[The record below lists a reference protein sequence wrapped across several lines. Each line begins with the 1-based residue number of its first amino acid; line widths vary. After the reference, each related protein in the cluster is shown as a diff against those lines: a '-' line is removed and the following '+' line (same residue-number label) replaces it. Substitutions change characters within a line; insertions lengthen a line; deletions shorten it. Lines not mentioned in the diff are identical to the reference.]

1 MPYEIKVEIDDVATV
16 KLLYNEIHLYRFE
29 SETEINA
36 SNGVEITQMDSPPT
50 KVLNTSYSIYTFVD
64 APGGVGP
71 YWYRARYEIPV
82 GSAPTYSS
90 FSDPIRGGVTSTIFH
105 NISYPNEANLTDAE
119 KVIVNKIRILIG
131 DRKQLIH
138 DYISDC
144 KSRLSDNER
153 TLEMKD
159 KGWPVYINLNGVE
172 KTSVSDPYTDGYR
185 YLTFSGSIAAADVLD
200 IYCYTFRN
208 SDFTINDTYSNTM
221 IPPGLTSGNVTSD
234 HMLLQTAIDLLE
246 GELVSDAVDSGVKIR
261 EGDLS
266 YDPAPS
272 FAARQKIL
280 DRLHKRLDN
289 LILQYTLTDV
299 VGVLVD

>member
-29 SETEINA
+29 SEAEIDA
-36 SNGVEITQMDSPPT
+36 SNGVEITQMSSPPT
-50 KVLNTSYSIYTFVD
+50 KVLNIAYSIYTFVD

-90 FSDPIRGGVTSTIFH
+90 FSDSIRGGVTSTIFH

-119 KVIVNKIRILIG
+119 KVIVNKIRILTG
-131 DRKQLIH
+131 DRKKLIH

-144 KSRLSDNER
+144 KSRLSDNEH

-159 KGWPVYINLNGVE
+159 RGWPVYINLNGVE
-172 KTSVSDPYTDGYR
+172 KTNVSDPYVDGYQ
-185 YLTFSGSIAAADVLD
+185 YLTFSGSIVATDVLD

-208 SDFTINDTYSNTM
+208 SDFDINNTHSITM
-221 IPPGLTSGNVTSD
+221 IPPGLNSGNVTSD
-234 HMLLQTAIDLLE
+234 HMILQTAIDLLE
-246 GELVSDAVDSGVKIR
+246 GELISDAVDSGVEIK
-261 EGDLS
+261 EGDMS
-266 YDPAPS
+266 YDPTPS
-272 FAARQKIL
+272 LAARQKIL
-280 DRLHKRLDN
+280 NRLHKRLDS
-289 LILQYTLTDV
+289 LILQYTLSGG
-299 VGVLVD
+299 GVLID